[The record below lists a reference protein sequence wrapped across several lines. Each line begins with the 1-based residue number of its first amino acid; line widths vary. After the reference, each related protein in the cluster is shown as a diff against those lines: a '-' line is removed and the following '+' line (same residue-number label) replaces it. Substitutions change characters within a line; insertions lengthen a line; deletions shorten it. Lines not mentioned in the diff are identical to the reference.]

1 MTLDQVQPKTK
12 VLIKK
17 ISGEKATKRRLMD
30 LGLIPGTEIFVS
42 KRAPLGDPIEL
53 KVKNSVLSIRK
64 KDAENIIVD

>member
-17 ISGEKATKRRLMD
+17 ISGEKAAKRRLMD
-30 LGLIPGTEIFVS
+30 LGLIPGVNVYVN

-64 KDAENIIVD
+64 RDAENITVE